1 MNILFTIVCLN
12 SAPMDQLK
20 LLIDSTKRKFLKN
33 HNVDIK
39 MFSNIHIT
47 YPGTETLIIKIDE
60 NIKNENYYQL
70 HKVLALNHINLDA
83 YDYVF
88 VSDID
93 QMFINTVNDDDLL
106 LNKLCIMEHFYKD
119 LRTADNMRHWS
130 DVITFVDREYKHT
143 MGNFYGG
150 PVHIIKDFLQY
161 VNGYWQEYKNH
172 VFPPVGFFSKYPEE
186 VLLIKYIKEKN
197 LSEHRIP
204 CSINFINPAFM
215 TNINAFGNL
224 YEHLDSFKLIH
235 NIKIDMEGAQKLYKL
250 RCEP

>member
-1 MNILFTIVCLN
+1 MRILFTIVCLN

-20 LLIDSTKRKFLKN
+20 LLIDSTKKKFLKQ
-33 HNVDIK
+33 HMVEIK
-39 MFSNIHIT
+39 IISNNRIM
-47 YPGTETLIIKIDE
+47 YPGTENLIIKIND

-70 HKVLALNHINLDA
+70 YKVLALNYINLDH

-93 QMFINTVNDDDLL
+93 QMFINEVVDSDLL

-119 LRTADNMRHWS
+119 LRTADNMKHWS
-130 DVITFVDREYKHT
+130 DVITFDDRESRHT

-150 PVHIIKDFLQY
+150 PISIIKDFLQY
-161 VNGYWQEYKNH
+161 VNSHWEKYKNH
-172 VFPPVGFFSKYPEE
+172 VFAPVGLFCKYPEE
-186 VLLIKYIKEKN
+186 VLLVKYIKEKN
-197 LSEHRIP
+197 LQEHRIP
-204 CSINFINPAFM
+204 SSINFINPAFM

-235 NIKIDMEGAQKLYKL
+235 NIKIDMEGAEKLYKI
-250 RCEP
+250 RCES